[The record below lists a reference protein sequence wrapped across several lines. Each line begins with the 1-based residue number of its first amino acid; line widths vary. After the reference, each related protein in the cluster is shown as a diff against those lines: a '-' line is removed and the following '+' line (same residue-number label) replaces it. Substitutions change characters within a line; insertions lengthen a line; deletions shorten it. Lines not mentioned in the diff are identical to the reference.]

1 MTVNIN
7 IQEAEVAFSELLSRV
22 SRGEEIT
29 ITQDGVAIA
38 RLVPVNHQN
47 PPKRIPG
54 SAKGLITISPD
65 FDASLADDILASFEG

>member
-7 IQEAEVAFSELLSRV
+7 IQEAEIVFSELLNRV

-38 RLVPVNHQN
+38 RLVPVNQN

-54 SAKGLITISPD
+54 SAKGLITIAPD
-65 FDASLADDILASFEG
+65 FDAPLPDDILASFEG

>member
-1 MTVNIN
+1 MTININ
-7 IQEAEVAFSELLSRV
+7 IQEAEVAFSELLNRV

-38 RLVPVNHQN
+38 RLVPVNQN
-47 PPKRIPG
+47 PPQRIPG

-65 FDASLADDILASFEG
+65 FDAPLPDDILASFEG

>member
-7 IQEAEVAFSELLSRV
+7 IQEAKVAFSELLNRV

-38 RLVPVNHQN
+38 RLVPVTPNL
-47 PPKRIPG
+47 PKRIPG
-54 SAKGLITISPD
+54 SAKGLITIYPD
-65 FDASLADDILASFEG
+65 FDDPLPDDILASFEG

>member
-7 IQEAEVAFSELLSRV
+7 IQEAEIAFSELLNRV

-38 RLVPVNHQN
+38 RLVPVNQN
-47 PPKRIPG
+47 PLKRIPG
-54 SAKGLITISPD
+54 SAKGLITIAPD
-65 FDASLADDILASFEG
+65 FDAPLPDDILASFEG

>member
-7 IQEAEVAFSELLSRV
+7 IQEAKVAFSELLNRV

-38 RLVPVNHQN
+38 RLVPVNQN
-47 PPKRIPG
+47 PVKRIPG

-65 FDASLADDILASFEG
+65 FDAPLPDDILASFEG

>member
-1 MTVNIN
+1 MSININ
-7 IQEAEVAFSELLSRV
+7 IQEAEVAFSELLNRV

-38 RLVPVNHQN
+38 RLVPVNQN
-47 PPKRIPG
+47 PLNRIPG

-65 FDASLADDILASFEG
+65 FDDPLPDDILASFEG

>member
-7 IQEAEVAFSELLSRV
+7 IQEAEVAFSELLNRV

-38 RLVPVNHQN
+38 RLVPVTQNPDILNSSVPAIVVSIGPLAPINQN
-47 PPKRIPG
+47 PPKRIPK
-54 SAKGLITISPD
+54 SAK
-65 FDASLADDILASFEG
+65 